1 MPDSGVCMMRIAI
14 LGVGSVGGVLVGA
27 LADTQVGLLCVSR
40 GETVASLRVGLVIHT
55 PEGAIEMVSP
65 DRYDVIDSE
74 EGPIPDIHVGT
85 YDVAIIAGKASSTPI
100 LASLAEEV
108 LSPSG
113 LAISIQNGLGHA
125 ETLTHRIGRKRV
137 LGGSTTHS
145 AWRDGDGSVHWSGRG
160 VVEFGQLDGADMTGI
175 SKELHDALET
185 AGLSPKWS
193 SDIQSVIW
201 RKLLINVAINP
212 VCAIAGVRN
221 GALAQVPEL
230 WEQSIAAMR
239 EAELVARAAGID
251 VGDGDIEDYLR
262 EVVIATSDN
271 RVSMLQDLMAGR
283 RTEIDSLCGE
293 VVARGDEFGVPTPRN
308 EMLLALVRGIEMSQ
322 RHD

>member
-1 MPDSGVCMMRIAI
+1 MMRIAV

-27 LADTQVGLLCVSR
+27 LADTEVGLLCVSR
-40 GETVASLRVGLVIHT
+40 GETASSLRVGLVVHT

-65 DRYDVIDSE
+65 DRYDVLDSE
-74 EGPIPDIHVGT
+74 EGPVPDVHVGT
-85 YDVAIIAGKASSTPI
+85 CDVAIIAGKAATTPI

-108 LSPSG
+108 LSPGG
-113 LAISIQNGLGHA
+113 LAVSIQNGLGHA
-125 ETLTHRIGRKRV
+125 ETLAHRIGRKRV

-145 AWRDGDGSVHWSGRG
+145 AWKDGDGSVHWSGRG
-160 VVEFGQLDGADMTGI
+160 VVELGQLDGSGMAGV
-175 SKELHDALET
+175 SKELYDALEA
-185 AGLSPKWS
+185 AGLIPKWS

-230 WEQSIAAMR
+230 WEQSIEAMR

-251 VGDGDIEDYLR
+251 VGDGDTEDYLR
-262 EVVIATSDN
+262 KVVIATADN

-283 RTEIDSLCGE
+283 RTEIDALCGE
-293 VVARGDEFGVPTPRN
+293 VVAKGEGFGVPTPRN

-322 RHD
+322 HHD

>member
-1 MPDSGVCMMRIAI
+1 
-14 LGVGSVGGVLVGA
+14 
-27 LADTQVGLLCVSR
+27 
-40 GETVASLRVGLVIHT
+40 LVIHT

-230 WEQSIAAMR
+230 WRQSIAAMR

-251 VGDGDIEDYLR
+251 MGDGDIEDYLR
-262 EVVIATSDN
+262 EVVKATSDN

-293 VVARGDEFGVPTPRN
+293 VVAKGDEFGVPTPRN

>member
-1 MPDSGVCMMRIAI
+1 MRIAV

-40 GETVASLRVGLVIHT
+40 GETVTSLRVGLVIHT

-230 WEQSIAAMR
+230 WRQSIAAMR

-251 VGDGDIEDYLR
+251 MGDGDIEDYLR
-262 EVVIATSDN
+262 EVVKATSDN

-293 VVARGDEFGVPTPRN
+293 VVAKGDEFGVPTPRN

>member
-1 MPDSGVCMMRIAI
+1 MMRIAI

>member
-1 MPDSGVCMMRIAI
+1 MMRIAI

-251 VGDGDIEDYLR
+251 MGDGDIEDYLR
-262 EVVIATSDN
+262 EVVKATSDN

-293 VVARGDEFGVPTPRN
+293 VVAKGDEFGVPTPRN

>member
-1 MPDSGVCMMRIAI
+1 MMRIAI

-40 GETVASLRVGLVIHT
+40 GETVTSLRVGLVIHT

-251 VGDGDIEDYLR
+251 MGDGDIEDYLR
-262 EVVIATSDN
+262 EVVKATSDN

-293 VVARGDEFGVPTPRN
+293 VVAKGDEFGVPTPRN

>member
-1 MPDSGVCMMRIAI
+1 MMRIAV

-27 LADTQVGLLCVSR
+27 LADTEVGLLCVSR
-40 GETVASLRVGLVIHT
+40 GETAASLRVGLVIHT

-65 DRYDVIDSE
+65 DRYDVLGTE
-74 EGPIPDIHVGT
+74 EGPVPDAHVGT
-85 YDVAIIAGKASSTPI
+85 CDVAIIAGKASTTPI

-108 LSPSG
+108 LSPGG

-125 ETLTHRIGRKRV
+125 ETLAQRVGRKRV

-145 AWRDGDGSVHWSGRG
+145 AWRDGGGAVHWSGRG
-160 VVEFGQLDGADMTGI
+160 AVEFGGLDGGDMAGV
-175 SKELHDALET
+175 SAEFHDALEV
-185 AGLSPKWS
+185 AGLNPKWS
-193 SDIQSVIW
+193 ADIQSVIW

-221 GALAQVPEL
+221 GALAQMPEL
-230 WEQSIAAMR
+230 WEQSIESLR

-251 VGDGDIEDYLR
+251 VGDGDTEDYLR
-262 EVVIATSDN
+262 KVVIATADN

-283 RTEIDSLCGE
+283 KTEIDALCGE
-293 VVARGDEFGVPTPRN
+293 VVSKGEEFGVPTPRN

-322 RHD
+322 NHD

>member
-1 MPDSGVCMMRIAI
+1 
-14 LGVGSVGGVLVGA
+14 
-27 LADTQVGLLCVSR
+27 
-40 GETVASLRVGLVIHT
+40 LVIHT

-65 DRYDVIDSE
+65 DSYDVLDSE
-74 EGPIPDIHVGT
+74 EGPIHDSHVST
-85 YDVAIIAGKASSTPI
+85 CDVAIIAGKASTTPI
-100 LASLAEEV
+100 LASLAGEV
-108 LSPSG
+108 LAPGG

-125 ETLTHRIGRKRV
+125 ETLAHRLGRKRV

-145 AWRDGDGSVHWSGRG
+145 AWRDGDGSIHWSGRG
-160 VVEFGQLDGADMTGI
+160 VVEFGQLDGADMAGV
-175 SKELHDALET
+175 SKELHDALEA
-185 AGLSPKWS
+185 AGLNPKWS
-193 SDIQSVIW
+193 SDIQRVIW

-230 WEQSIAAMR
+230 WGQSIEAMR

-251 VGDGDIEDYLR
+251 MGDGDIEDYLR
-262 EVVIATSDN
+262 KVVIATADN

-283 RTEIDSLCGE
+283 RTEIDALCGE
-293 VVARGDEFGVPTPRN
+293 VVAKGEEFGVPTPRN

-322 RHD
+322 HHD

>member
-1 MPDSGVCMMRIAI
+1 MMRIAV

-40 GETVASLRVGLVIHT
+40 GETVTSLRVGLVIHT

-230 WEQSIAAMR
+230 WRQSIAAMR

-251 VGDGDIEDYLR
+251 MGDGDIEDYLR
-262 EVVIATSDN
+262 EVVKATSDN

-293 VVARGDEFGVPTPRN
+293 VVAKGDEFGVPTPRN

>member
-1 MPDSGVCMMRIAI
+1 MF
-14 LGVGSVGGVLVGA
+14 LF
-27 LADTQVGLLCVSR
+27 
-40 GETVASLRVGLVIHT
+40 
-55 PEGAIEMVSP
+55 
-65 DRYDVIDSE
+65 YSE

-251 VGDGDIEDYLR
+251 MGDGDIEDYLR
-262 EVVIATSDN
+262 EVVKATSDN

-293 VVARGDEFGVPTPRN
+293 VVAKGDEFGVPTPRN

>member
-1 MPDSGVCMMRIAI
+1 
-14 LGVGSVGGVLVGA
+14 
-27 LADTQVGLLCVSR
+27 
-40 GETVASLRVGLVIHT
+40 LVIHT

-230 WEQSIAAMR
+230 WGQSIEAMR

-251 VGDGDIEDYLR
+251 MGDGDIEDYLR
-262 EVVIATSDN
+262 EVVKATSDN

-293 VVARGDEFGVPTPRN
+293 VVAKGDEFGVPTPRN

>member
-1 MPDSGVCMMRIAI
+1 MMRIAV

-230 WEQSIAAMR
+230 WRQSIAAMR

-251 VGDGDIEDYLR
+251 MGDGDIEDYLR
-262 EVVIATSDN
+262 EVVKATSDN

-293 VVARGDEFGVPTPRN
+293 VVAKGDEFGVPTPRN

>member
-1 MPDSGVCMMRIAI
+1 MMRIAI

-230 WEQSIAAMR
+230 WRQSIAAMR

-251 VGDGDIEDYLR
+251 MGDGDIEDYLR
-262 EVVIATSDN
+262 EVVKATSDN

-293 VVARGDEFGVPTPRN
+293 VVAKGDEFGVPTPRN

>member
-1 MPDSGVCMMRIAI
+1 MRIAV
-14 LGVGSVGGVLVGA
+14 LGVGSVGGLLVGA
-27 LADTQVGLLCVSR
+27 LADTEVGLLCVSR
-40 GETVASLRVGLVIHT
+40 GETAASLRVGLVIHT

-65 DRYDVIDSE
+65 DSYDVLDSE
-74 EGPIPDIHVGT
+74 EGPIHDSHVST
-85 YDVAIIAGKASSTPI
+85 CDVAIIAGKASTTPI
-100 LASLAEEV
+100 LASLAGEV
-108 LSPSG
+108 LAPGG

-125 ETLTHRIGRKRV
+125 ETLAHRIGRKRV

-145 AWRDGDGSVHWSGRG
+145 AWRDGDGSIHWSGRG
-160 VVEFGQLDGADMTGI
+160 VVEFGQLDGADMAGV
-175 SKELHDALET
+175 SKELHDALEA
-185 AGLSPKWS
+185 AGLNPKWS
-193 SDIQSVIW
+193 SDIQRVIW

-230 WEQSIAAMR
+230 WGQSIEAMR

-251 VGDGDIEDYLR
+251 MGDGDIEDYLR
-262 EVVIATSDN
+262 KVVIATADN

-283 RTEIDSLCGE
+283 RTEIDALCGE
-293 VVARGDEFGVPTPRN
+293 VVAKGEEFGVPTPRN

-322 RHD
+322 HHD

>member
-1 MPDSGVCMMRIAI
+1 MMRIAV
-14 LGVGSVGGVLVGA
+14 LGVGSVGGLLVGA
-27 LADTQVGLLCVSR
+27 LADTEVGLLCVSR
-40 GETVASLRVGLVIHT
+40 GETAASLRVGLVIHT

-65 DRYDVIDSE
+65 DSYDVLDSE
-74 EGPIPDIHVGT
+74 EGPIHDSHVST
-85 YDVAIIAGKASSTPI
+85 CDVAIIAGKASTTPI
-100 LASLAEEV
+100 LASLAGEV
-108 LSPSG
+108 LAPGG

-125 ETLTHRIGRKRV
+125 ETLAHRIGRKRV

-145 AWRDGDGSVHWSGRG
+145 AWRDGDGSIHWSGRG
-160 VVEFGQLDGADMTGI
+160 VVEFGQLDGADMAGV
-175 SKELHDALET
+175 SKELHDALEA
-185 AGLSPKWS
+185 AGLNPKWS
-193 SDIQSVIW
+193 SDIQRVIW

-230 WEQSIAAMR
+230 WGQSIEAMR

-251 VGDGDIEDYLR
+251 MGDGDIEDYLR
-262 EVVIATSDN
+262 KVVIATADN

-283 RTEIDSLCGE
+283 RTEIDALCGE
-293 VVARGDEFGVPTPRN
+293 VVAKGEEFGVPTPRN

-322 RHD
+322 HHD